1 MAYDRLAALKH
12 MKKENERKEVLCQE
26 IEEFWKEDCYGD
38 VEDFFACSPME
49 YKLVASSLRR
59 LEVEAV
65 ETLSGNVAAMSTALK
80 LAMTVVPKKTMID
93 VTSPIAHA
101 QHNLDKEIKKLED
114 NKSYG

>member
-49 YKLVASSLRR
+49 YKLVASSLRS
-59 LEVEAV
+59 LEVEEV
-65 ETLSGNVAAMSTALK
+65 ETLSGNVAAMSTSLN
-80 LAMTVVPKKTMID
+80 LAMTAVQKNNMIEVP
-93 VTSPIAHA
+93 SPIAHA
-101 QHNLDKEIKKLED
+101 QHTLDKEIKKLEE
-114 NKSYG
+114 NK